1 MKIID
6 YISSFFKIL
15 YGGSAILYASIMCGI
30 DPKNELK
37 YRKKVSKI
45 LTNLIAQKVIIE
57 GEKDYDAQLLIGN
70 HTHNLDISLMESIYD
85 EKLIWV
91 AKKELGDLPIIKYMV
106 TKTDMILIDRK
117 NKRSVLQM
125 IKEVKKRIDKGFK
138 VVVFPEGTRNKVNPQ
153 KMLPWKKGVKAL
165 AEKLN
170 PKIQPFVIINLPY
183 AFKGKF
189 LIKKVPI
196 KVVFLDS
203 FYPQDYPNW
212 YEETRE
218 KMQKILD
225 KEYKKLKE
233 QNDEI

>member
-6 YISSFFKIL
+6 YISSFFKLI

-37 YRKKVSKI
+37 YRKRVSKI
-45 LTNLIAQKVIIE
+45 LTNLIAKEVIIE
-57 GEKDYDAQLLIGN
+57 GKQDPNAQLLIGN
-70 HTHNLDISLMESIYD
+70 HTHNLDISLMESIYE

-91 AKKELGDLPIIKYMV
+91 AKKELGDIPIIKYML
-106 TKTDMILIDRK
+106 TKTDMILIDRA

-125 IKEVKKRIDKGFK
+125 IKEVKKRIDAGYK
-138 VVVFPEGTRNKVNPQ
+138 VVVFPEGTRNKNNPQ

-183 AFKGKF
+183 AFDNN

-196 KVVFLDS
+196 KVIFLES
-203 FYPQDYPNW
+203 FYPQDNPNW
-212 YEETRE
+212 YENLKD
-218 KMQKILD
+218 KMQKILNE
-225 KEYKKLKE
+225 EYKKIKE
-233 QNDEI
+233 

>member
-6 YISSFFKIL
+6 YISSFYKIIR
-15 YGGSAILYASIMCGI
+15 GGTAILYASAMCGI
-30 DPKNELK
+30 NPKNELK

-45 LTNLIAQKVIIE
+45 LTNLIAEKVIIE
-57 GEKDYDAQLLIGN
+57 GEIDPDAKLLIGN
-70 HTHNLDISLMESIYD
+70 HTHNLDISLMESVYK

-91 AKKELGDLPIIKYMV
+91 TKKELGDIPIIKYMV

-125 IKEVKKRIDKGFK
+125 IKEVKKKIDEGFK
-138 VVVFPEGTRNKVNPQ
+138 VVVFPEGTRNKINPK

-196 KVVFLDS
+196 KVIFLKS
-203 FYPQDYPNW
+203 FYPEENPNW

-218 KMQKILD
+218 KMQQILD
-225 KEYKKLKE
+225 KEYKKIKE
-233 QNDEI
+233 